1 MRTVFVTGAA
11 HGMGLAAAR
20 AFASD
25 GDRIFLYDRDETRL
39 PEAVASVAAEERPSA
54 ASVTC
59 DRARTY
65 APRWTRAKPSSGQ
78 SMSA

>member
-25 GDRIFLYDRDETRL
+25 GDRIFLYVLGSRFFLDGPL
-39 PEAVASVAAEERPSA
+39 PYR
-54 ASVTC
+54 
-59 DRARTY
+59 
-65 APRWTRAKPSSGQ
+65 G
-78 SMSA
+78 